1 MGKIY
6 AGQDYK
12 IQLTT
17 GQDIT
22 NAQSVKIKYKNPSG
36 VLGEWTSTIQ
46 NALTGVINYDVL
58 AVNNI
63 IVGTWVV
70 WAKITSENGSFL
82 IGESSSFTIYKE
94 GY

>member
-6 AGQDYK
+6 VGQDFK

-22 NAQSVKIKYKNPSG
+22 DAQSVKIKYKNPNG
-36 VLGEWTSTIQ
+36 VLSEWTATIE

-58 AVNNI
+58 AVDNTI
-63 IVGTWVV
+63 RGTWFV
-70 WAKITSENGSFL
+70 WAKITSANGSVL
-82 IGESSSFTIYKE
+82 IGESSNFVIYKE
-94 GY
+94 GN